1 MPMMAILYDTGAS
14 EECLSY
20 KNPSGRGTPIMHV
33 SLLIFAFSLLFATP
47 AWSSADCLAM
57 AETAPRAKAV
67 AFTPA
72 ALEADQVRLTFV
84 GHSTF
89 LIESPGGL
97 TIATDYAG
105 MSMGEIPDVVTMN
118 RAHRT
123 HYTDTPDP
131 AIKHVLRGW
140 NPEGGPAKHDLQI
153 EDVRIRNVTTDIR
166 GGYIGRVP
174 DGNSIFIFEVAGL
187 CIGHLGH
194 LHHEL
199 APEHVGWVGR
209 LDVVLVP
216 VDGGYTMA
224 QVNMMNVLKDLKARL
239 AIPMHY
245 FGPTTLARFMDN
257 AKSMFDVET
266 STSSS
271 IILSAESLPAKPKLL
286 VLPGY

>member
-1 MPMMAILYDTGAS
+1 MIAMLSFAAIS
-14 EECLSY
+14 
-20 KNPSGRGTPIMHV
+20 
-33 SLLIFAFSLLFATP
+33 P
-47 AWSSADCLAM
+47 ARAAGDCLAM
-57 AETAPRAKAV
+57 AEGPSPQGAKVIGVALAP
-67 AFTPA
+67 
-72 ALEADQVRLTFV
+72 DQVQLTFV

-105 MSMGEIPDVVTMN
+105 FAGGLLPDVVTMN
-118 RAHRT
+118 RAHPT

-140 NPEGGPAKHDLQI
+140 KPDGGPARHDLHI

-166 GGYIGRVP
+166 GGYVGRVP

-199 APEHVGWVGR
+199 SPAHVGWVGR
-209 LDVVLVP
+209 LDVVFVP

-224 QVNMMNVLKDLKARL
+224 QANMLNVLGELKARL
-239 AIPMHY
+239 VIPMHY
-245 FGPTTLARFMDN
+245 FGPATLARFIDN
-257 AKSMFDVET
+257 ARGSFEVEMAG
-266 STSSS
+266 SPV
-271 IILSAESLPAKPKLL
+271 IVVSAATLPAKPKLL
-286 VLPGY
+286 VMPGH